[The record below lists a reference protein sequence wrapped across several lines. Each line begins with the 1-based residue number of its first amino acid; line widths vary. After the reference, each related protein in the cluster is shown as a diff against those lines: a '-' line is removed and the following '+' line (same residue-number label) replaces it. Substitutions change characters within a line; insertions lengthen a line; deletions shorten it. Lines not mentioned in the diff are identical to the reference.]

1 MVVSVNADVAK
12 TSQSV
17 ADFAGIIAM
26 AVLALIV
33 LLLLKSSYVG
43 LVAL

>member
-17 ADFAGIIAM
+17 QDFAEVIAI
-26 AVLALIV
+26 AVLLLIV